1 MQVPDRFVISRAG
14 CLSFPSPLLLRLV
27 LMKRRVVP
35 RVKVLILLAGVD
47 GNKTDLIKRLR
58 INITKRG
65 YAVGFVGSLLVAGGR
80 SLG

>member
-1 MQVPDRFVISRAG
+1 
-14 CLSFPSPLLLRLV
+14 
-27 LMKRRVVP
+27 MKRRVVP